1 MISLRDV
8 CSCIRRLHPDL
19 RGRINPETFER
30 YRASVELFINYLH
43 GFHDLQLQSPED
55 LDWLMLEY
63 RTECELTRSQQM
75 LLVAAIEFFIPHVK
89 GRLQLS
95 RESLRGRTQQADIH
109 HTIPLTVECTM
120 LFAAYHASRGLWK
133 LGAAVV
139 VQQSTGLR
147 PSELLGLEPHHIH
160 IPNSILEP
168 ITMRLGATR
177 STKVKR
183 EQYVLVDPAKQLL
196 AYRLLKTVHS
206 HTVLGQRLF
215 SFSYSYYNLSFKEA
229 EKHYGLNLGTTPHS
243 PRSGFATTAVLRGEL
258 HKEIQ
263 SKGRWLSETSFHTY
277 IDIAGA
283 AHIKAQVASQRL
295 EDTAH
300 WISDHFWDY
309 FPVVIHLHEQEEN
322 RLGGPYEEGASSS
335 RSSFGRKPCSS
346 SRTPGSL
353 DKTSEAPVAR
363 RTMGGSSS
371 RPTLTSSNLRLR
383 SGAKGKG
390 RGHLRQHGVASD
402 SIYS

>member
-1 MISLRDV
+1 
-8 CSCIRRLHPDL
+8 
-19 RGRINPETFER
+19 
-30 YRASVELFINYLH
+30 
-43 GFHDLQLQSPED
+43 
-55 LDWLMLEY
+55 MLEY

-322 RLGGPYEEGASSS
+322 RLGGPYEESASSS

-371 RPTLTSSNLRLR
+371 RPTLSSPNLRLR